1 MRSIVLALLA
11 DGPQHGYE
19 LRSRLEQVFG
29 SMMPQINSG
38 QVYTTLQRLERDGL
52 IVGDDI
58 PGDSRNKRVYDLTAP
73 GRDELQAWIDTPV
86 ASTRLRDEFFMK
98 LVLVGSRS
106 PAVTRRLLDLQRRE
120 YLQALRDLGEMA
132 RQVDGDVVAELLVE
146 GAQLHAEADLR
157 WIDQCAERLLDEE
170 DLP

>member
-19 LRSRLEQVFG
+19 LRARLDHVFG
-29 SMMPQINSG
+29 ALLPRGNSG
-38 QVYTTLQRLERDGL
+38 QIYTTLQRLERDGS
-52 IVGDDI
+52 ITGDDV
-58 PGDSRNKRVYDLTAP
+58 PGDSRNKRVYGLTAA

-98 LVLVGSRS
+98 LVLIGSRS
-106 PAVTRRLLDLQRRE
+106 PEQTRRLLDVQRRE
-120 YLQALRDLGEMA
+120 YLQELRDLGELA
-132 RQVDGDVVAELLVE
+132 RSADGDVVAELLVE

-157 WIDQCAERLLDEE
+157 WIDQCAERLLEE
-170 DLP
+170 ENSP